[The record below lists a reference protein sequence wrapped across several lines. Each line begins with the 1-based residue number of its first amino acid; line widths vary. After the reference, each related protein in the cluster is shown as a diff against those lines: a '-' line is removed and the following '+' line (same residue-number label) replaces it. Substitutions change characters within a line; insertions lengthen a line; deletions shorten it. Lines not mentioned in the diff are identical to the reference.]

1 MHENNVDTFQNPPI
15 FCQSDITKIFDAIAK
30 KYDFLNH
37 LLSFCLD
44 FHWRSEVSKL
54 IRKKDLKYIDLATG
68 TGDILINV
76 MKKNPQIQNA
86 TGLDTSE
93 NMLGICNKKISKQ
106 KLKNKTSLILADIT
120 RIPLNENSFD
130 AATVGFGIRNT
141 NNIPK
146 ALSEIH
152 RILKPQ
158 GHTIILEFFVPQNQ
172 FIKTLYLL
180 YLRHI
185 VPLIAGICLSQKSAY
200 VYLNKTIEKFYSVE
214 QFRIMM
220 KNAGFINIK
229 AAPLAFGT
237 VYIYHGYKK

>member
-1 MHENNVDTFQNPPI
+1 MHENRIDSFENSPI
-15 FCQSDITKIFDAIAK
+15 LCQSDIRRMFDAIAK

-44 FHWRSEVSKL
+44 FHWRSKVSKL
-54 IRKKDLKYIDLATG
+54 LRKEDLKYIDLATG
-68 TGDILINV
+68 TGDLLINV
-76 MKKNPQIQNA
+76 SKKNPQIQNA
-86 TGLDTSE
+86 IGLDASE
-93 NMLGICNKKISKQ
+93 NMLSICDKKISKR
-106 KLKNKTSLILADIT
+106 KLKNKTSLILADIAE
-120 RIPLNENSFD
+120 IPFSENSFD

-141 NNIPK
+141 NDIPK

-158 GHTIILEFFVPQNQ
+158 GHAIILEFFAPQNQ
-172 FIKTLYLL
+172 VIKTLYLF
-180 YLRHI
+180 YLRQI
-185 VPLIAGICLSQKSAY
+185 VPLIAKICLSQKDAY
-200 VYLNKTIEKFYSVE
+200 VYLNKTIEKFCSVG

-229 AAPLAFGT
+229 ATPFTFGA